1 MKLENFSEASNLVSE
16 LGTIEHQIRGVEGT
30 QEQPMNSV
38 QTQRQENGYL
48 GVTLAG
54 TYQRG
59 ALLDE
64 VRPVVLAYLNKQ
76 RAGILVKLAALGIR
90 QK

>member
-16 LGTIEHQIRGVEGT
+16 LGTVEHQIRGVEGT

-38 QTQRQENGYL
+38 QTQRQENSYL
-48 GVTLAG
+48 GITLGG
-54 TYQRG
+54 TYQRA

-64 VRPVVLAYLNKQ
+64 VRPVVLAYLNKH

>member
-16 LGTIEHQIRGVEGT
+16 LGTVEHHIRQVEASATVG
-30 QEQPMNSV
+30 NF
-38 QTQRQENGYL
+38 L
-48 GVTLAG
+48 GVTLGG
-54 TYQRG
+54 TYQSG
-59 ALLDE
+59 ELLE
-64 VRPVVLAYLNKQ
+64 VVRPVVLAQLNKQ